1 MNLESN
7 HFDMLNKKGGI
18 SHEGPPTNQN
28 LFLIMKC
35 IISLCYILAKIIHF
49 LKCQLKKTHESV

>member
-1 MNLESN
+1 MNLDSIR
-7 HFDMLNKKGGI
+7 FDMLNKKGGI

-49 LKCQLKKTHESV
+49 LK